1 MEIKEKKMK
10 KCLMEGAISAEF
22 IAKSI
27 AGHQSKTGIGA
38 HTIFLGQVRADDMNG
53 KTVTAIEY
61 SAYSEMAEK
70 EFHRIREEAF
80 AKFDLTCLHVYH
92 STGRVKSG
100 EISLFVMVSSKHRK
114 ESLKAQEFLV
124 EEIKHAV
131 PIWKKEIFK
140 DGSENW
146 VDGLPKD

>member
-1 MEIKEKKMK
+1 
-10 KCLMEGAISAEF
+10 MEGAISAEF

-80 AKFDLTCLHVYH
+80 AKFDLTCLHIYH

-131 PIWKKEIFK
+131 PIWKKEFFT

-146 VDGLPKD
+146 IDGLPKD